1 MKKIIAMLAAVCC
14 SMALS
19 ATSYMCHLK
28 VVIND
33 VATEQDQVQVDV
45 TQQNGTYSLNLKNFC
60 LVADGVTMP
69 VGNISVSGVEGVNEF
84 GYTTITFNAPIN
96 ITPGDDPNYS
106 ESDWIGPMLG
116 DVPIDLTA
124 RFIGTALSANIDIN
138 MMDMLGQVINVSI
151 FGVAPALKGDVNN
164 DNEVN
169 IADVNSVIDIILGH

>member
-1 MKKIIAMLAAVCC
+1 MKKIIAMLAAVSC
-14 SMALS
+14 SLALS

-45 TQQNGTYSLNLKNFC
+45 TKENGAYNLNLKNFL
-60 LVADGVTMP
+60 LVADGITLP

-84 GYTTITFNAPIN
+84 GYTTITFSAPIN
-96 ITPGDDPNYS
+96 ITPGDDPNYN
-106 ESDWIGPMLG
+106 ESDWIGPLLG

-124 RFIGTALSANIDIN
+124 RFIGTALNANIDIN

-151 FGVAPALKGDVNN
+151 FGVAPVLKGDVNN

-169 IADVNSVIDIILGH
+169 IADVNAVIDVILGN